1 MPCTPYAG
9 KDIGMFTVPPEGSN
23 VWVEFEGGDAN
34 YPIWSG
40 CFWGQGELPQQ
51 NDQQAEKQDQIKFFK
66 THGIACT
73 LSNLDGNKGVTLEV
87 EKPVVE
93 RPLKMIFNT
102 F

>member
-1 MPCTPYAG
+1 
-9 KDIGMFTVPPEGSN
+9 MFTVPPEGSN